1 MYKPAPGEVK
11 EKTYRSTEQ
20 GNELTKEGLDPLVA
34 LQDRQTH
41 LHGGGR
47 AAVHAE
53 AAAQA
58 HSSLC
63 TTCKVVLLFDE
74 GGEGSDGFVRLIVFI
89 VLLHIYSSGCEEL
102 AGGGRHGV
110 GNSVASLVQS

>member
-1 MYKPAPGEVK
+1 MG
-11 EKTYRSTEQ
+11 
-20 GNELTKEGLDPLVA
+20 A
-34 LQDRQTH
+34 LQNSQTH
-41 LHGGGR
+41 LHGGGGP
-47 AAVHAE
+47 AVHPE

-74 GGEGSDGFVRLIVFI
+74 GGEGGNGFVRLIVFI
-89 VLLHIYSSGCEEL
+89 VLLYICSGGCEEL